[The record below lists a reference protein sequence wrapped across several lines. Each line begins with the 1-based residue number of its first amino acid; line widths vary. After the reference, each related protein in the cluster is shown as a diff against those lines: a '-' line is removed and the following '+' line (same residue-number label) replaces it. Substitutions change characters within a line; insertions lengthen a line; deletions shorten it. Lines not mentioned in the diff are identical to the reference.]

1 MILSIVVAASDN
13 NMIGKNNQLLWHLP
27 NDLKFFKNTT
37 WASPVVMGR
46 KTFESLGNKALN
58 GRVNIVIT
66 RQKDFI
72 ADGVT
77 VVHSLDEATQLAQQL
92 SYKELFVLGGGQIY
106 QEAIAKADK
115 IYITRVH
122 AILEGD
128 TQFPFIDEMKWQLA
142 FHESHVKDAKHAF
155 DYDFQLWKRK

>member
-46 KTFESLGNKALN
+46 KTFESLGNKPLN

-77 VVHSLDEATQLAQQL
+77 VVHSLDEAAQLARKL
-92 SYKELFVLGGGQIY
+92 AYKELFVLGGGQIY
-106 QEAIAKADK
+106 QEAILKADK

-122 AILEGD
+122 AVLDGD
-128 TQFPFIDEMKWQLA
+128 TQFPLINETQWQLV
-142 FHESHVKDAKHAF
+142 FNEPHYKDEKHAF
-155 DYDFQLWKRK
+155 DYNFQLWTIK